1 MGFLINYRSMYFI
14 GIFAKLSTH
23 FFYSENNWYKK
34 ETFRTRAFA
43 RFLIKKKRAQQ
54 RNPSD
59 KLLPSLYRILQSIVD
74 WSACLTN
81 LRLNYYPLYKNDI
94 VHEIKNLY

>member
-43 RFLIKKKRAQQ
+43 SFSIKKYLAAEIIKH
-54 RNPSD
+54 
-59 KLLPSLYRILQSIVD
+59 LQDYIFD
-74 WSACLTN
+74 
-81 LRLNYYPLYKNDI
+81 
-94 VHEIKNLY
+94 E